1 MLTRWLCID
10 RVDAAADLASGE
22 RTPRAR
28 SSSRVRFDL
37 DKNTELSPEAPR
49 KRDTRFSDDRAA
61 EEPEERRHRRRKHRD
76 RDRSGD
82 RGEHQHHHRR
92 RGSRDRRGSSDDL
105 MNDKY
110 ERAPPPR
117 SSTTEEEGDS
127 DATEDLPERFDAK
140 GNRKGED
147 PLNDLI
153 SGLASRF
160 LGGDDEEEG
169 RRGRRHRH

>member
-1 MLTRWLCID
+1 MNTD
-10 RVDAAADLASGE
+10 RVDAATIASGE

-49 KRDTRFSDDRAA
+49 KPRFSDSDAA
-61 EEPEERRHRRRKHRD
+61 EPAEERRHRRRKHRD
-76 RDRSGD
+76 RDRGED
-82 RGEHQHHHRR
+82 RGDKSDRR
-92 RGSRDRRGSSDDL
+92 SRGSDL

-110 ERAPPPR
+110 ERAPGR
-117 SSTTEEEGDS
+117 SGADEGES
-127 DATEDLPERFDAK
+127 DGTEDLPDRFDSK
-140 GNRKGED
+140 GNKKGAGTGAED

-160 LGGDDEEEG
+160 LSGQQGGRGEEEEG
-169 RRGRRHRH
+169 RRGRGRRH